1 MPHVLTSQ
9 RRILCAFVPVQ
20 EELSTIQLATSCIAA
35 PLTDNLWNGLIIC
48 GMAANK
54 RFLRLQITDKCPECE
69 AEHIDL
75 QALTWAKVRCW
86 Q

>member
-1 MPHVLTSQ
+1 ML
-9 RRILCAFVPVQ
+9 AFRG
-20 EELSTIQLATSCIAA
+20 
-35 PLTDNLWNGLIIC
+35 GLITRNC
-48 GMAANK
+48 MC
-54 RFLRLQITDKCPECE
+54 RLQITDKCPECE